1 MITLSERKKARNI
14 LPCVAVHL
22 GEAEGKSTLAKL
34 FTPLDLE
41 KTNELKISSHNWPW
55 NMVGALCNL
64 ENIPKHC
71 LKQIGTERTPQLRM
85 QELKRASLLDLLFRT
100 SGCFIRP
107 SFVELSGEIIYEL
120 EQRLSVQLKSRCSLS
135 RESNSL
141 CSQQYG
147 LTSDLICV
155 V

>member
-1 MITLSERKKARNI
+1 
-14 LPCVAVHL
+14 
-22 GEAEGKSTLAKL
+22 
-34 FTPLDLE
+34 
-41 KTNELKISSHNWPW
+41 
-55 NMVGALCNL
+55 MVGALCNL

-135 RESNSL
+135 REQLMLSAVWIDFRLNMRGLKIYSL
-141 CSQQYG
+141 LTRLRGVMCLQFVKNDNNGISQTEVAYG
-147 LTSDLICV
+147 ESTYYKKKRQSIYKAARAILAF
-155 V
+155 